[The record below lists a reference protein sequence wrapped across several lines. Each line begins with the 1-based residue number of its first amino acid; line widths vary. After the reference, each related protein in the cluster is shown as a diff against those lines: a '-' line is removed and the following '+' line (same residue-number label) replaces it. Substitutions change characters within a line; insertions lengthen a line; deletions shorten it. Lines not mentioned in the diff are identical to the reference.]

1 MRLSRSK
8 IELFVRCPRCFYFDV
23 VLKIKQPGSMPFTLN
38 SEVDRLLKKEFDVHR
53 AKQQPHPLMTAY
65 GIEAVPFE
73 NENMDKWRNNFKGVS
88 YLHPETEIEFFGA
101 VDDIWVDKN
110 GRLIV
115 VDYKSTAK
123 EGEVELTDSPWH
135 DSYRRQMEIYQWL
148 LANNGF
154 EVSETGCFV
163 YVNGR
168 TDKEAF
174 DARLEFRVKIITYLG
189 NRDWIEG
196 VVTKLAKVLAD
207 DRLPPPN
214 KDCEFCR
221 YRSKTSRYEIDGM

>member
-1 MRLSRSK
+1 M
-8 IELFVRCPRCFYFDV
+8 FVRCPRCFYFDV
-23 VLKIKQPGSMPFTLN
+23 VLKIKQPGGMPFTLN
-38 SEVDRLLKKEFDVHR
+38 SEVDRLLKKEFDIYRTKHE
-53 AKQQPHPLMTAY
+53 PHPLMTAY
-65 GIEAVPFE
+65 GIEAVPFDH
-73 NENMDKWRNNFKGVS
+73 ENMDKWRNNFKGVS
-88 YLHPETEIEFFGA
+88 FYHPETEIEFFGA
-101 VDDIWVDKN
+101 VDDIWVDKEKK
-110 GRLIV
+110 LFV

-154 EVSETGCFV
+154 EVSNTGYFV

-168 TDKEAF
+168 SDNEAF
-174 DARLEFRVKIITYLG
+174 DAKLEFRIKIIPYVG

-196 VVTKLAKVLAD
+196 TISKLAKTLTD